1 MASVRGSDPRIADTL
16 PQLGRAGA
24 IMQPVRR
31 AAAVWIVLMAAYAA
45 TIGLHAFGGSQFGGD
60 EPHYLLTAESIVSDH
75 DVDLRDEYAVRAYRD
90 WYPYVL
96 ERHGRL
102 TNGQANEP
110 HGIGFPLLIAPAFAL
125 GGTLAVQL
133 LMAAIA
139 ALAFTLAAA
148 IARRVVPDPWASGAA
163 LACGLSP
170 PALAYATTVTPELTA
185 GALLAF
191 AVLLALRVRE
201 LPRIRWV
208 AGAAI
213 ALALLPWLGLTF
225 ALPGAV
231 VALAMVRWLRR
242 RARGFAVLVTVEVLL
257 FSAVLFVTIND
268 QLFGGFTPTVADVP
282 GRGIDDLG
290 IADIADRAPRLVGLW
305 LDRTYGL
312 LRWAPVLALAFY
324 ALWLLWRSR
333 RDRLARAL
341 PERRDVEVAAT
352 LCALVCAA
360 QVFVAAFVAP
370 TMFGFWFP
378 GRYLVPALPLAV
390 ALVAWGLRH
399 APRVGIALVALT
411 LVTSVWWYAALRIDG
426 RAIVGPSSRAPLGP
440 LDGALPLF
448 GSGSAGATI
457 ALALAAAALVA
468 LLAAEWR
475 AWRSEPG

>member
-1 MASVRGSDPRIADTL
+1 
-16 PQLGRAGA
+16 
-24 IMQPVRR
+24 MQRVRR
-31 AAAVWIVLMAAYAA
+31 AAAVWLVLFAAYAA
-45 TIGLHAFGGSQFGGD
+45 TIGLHAFGTSQFGGD

-75 DVDLRDEYAVRAYRD
+75 DLDLRDEYAARAYRD

-110 HGIGFPLLIAPAFAL
+110 HGVGFPLLIAPAYAL
-125 GGTLAVQL
+125 GGPLAVQL

-139 ALAFTLAAA
+139 ALAFALGGAL
-148 IARRVVPDPWASGAA
+148 ARRVVPEPWASAA
-163 LACGLSP
+163 TLACGLSP

-191 AVLLALRVRE
+191 ATILALRVRD

-213 ALALLPWLGLTF
+213 ALAILPWLGLAF

-242 RARGFAVLVTVEVLL
+242 RARSFAVLVAAEVLL

-268 QLFGGFTPTVADVP
+268 RLFGGFTPTVADVP

-290 IADIADRAPRLVGLW
+290 VADIVDRGPRLVALW

-312 LRWAPVLALAFY
+312 LRWAPVFALAFF

-333 RDRLARAL
+333 RDRLSQAL
-341 PERRDVEVAAT
+341 AEQRDVEVAAT
-352 LCALVCAA
+352 LCALVCGA
-360 QVFVAAFVAP
+360 QVVVATFIAP

-378 GRYLVPALPLAV
+378 GRYLVCVLPLAV
-390 ALVAWGLRH
+390 ALVAWGLRR
-399 APRVGIALVALT
+399 APRVGAALIATTALT
-411 LVTSVWWYAALRIDG
+411 SIWWYAELRIDG
-426 RAIVGPSSRAPLGP
+426 GAIVGPSSRAPLGP
-440 LDGALPLF
+440 LDVVLPLF
-448 GSGSAGATI
+448 EPGSAGAAV
-457 ALALAAAALVA
+457 ALGLVVAGLAALVVF
-468 LLAAEWR
+468 EWR
-475 AWRSEPG
+475 RRGAEGY

>member
-1 MASVRGSDPRIADTL
+1 
-16 PQLGRAGA
+16 
-24 IMQPVRR
+24 MQRVRR
-31 AAAVWIVLMAAYAA
+31 AAAVWIVLFAAYAA
-45 TIGLHAFGGSQFGGD
+45 TIGLHAFGTSQFGGD

-75 DVDLRDEYAVRAYRD
+75 DVDLRDEYATRAYRD

-110 HGIGFPLLIAPAFAL
+110 HGLGFPLLIAPAYAV

-139 ALAFTLAAA
+139 ALAFALGGA
-148 IARRVVPDPWASGAA
+148 IARRVVPEPWATGAT

-185 GALLAF
+185 AALLTF
-191 AVLLALRVRE
+191 AALLALRVRE

-213 ALALLPWLGLTF
+213 ALAALPWLGIVF

-231 VALAMVRWLRR
+231 VALAMVHWLRR
-242 RARGFAVLVTVEVLL
+242 RARGFAVLVTAEVLL
-257 FSAVLFVTIND
+257 FSAVMFVTIND

-290 IADIADRAPRLVGLW
+290 VADVTDRAPRLVGLW

-312 LRWAPVLALAFY
+312 LRWAPVLALAFF

-341 PERRDVEVAAT
+341 PERRDVEIAAT
-352 LCALVCAA
+352 LCALVCAS

-370 TMFGFWFP
+370 TMTGFWFP
-378 GRYLVPALPLAV
+378 GRYLIAALPLAV

-399 APRVGIALVALT
+399 APRTGSALAALT
-411 LVTSVWWYAALRIDG
+411 IVTSVWWYVELRIG
-426 RAIVGPSSRAPLGP
+426 GGAIVGPSSRAPLGP

-448 GSGSAGATI
+448 AAGSLGAAI
-457 ALALAAAALVA
+457 AIALVA
-468 LLAAEWR
+468 AGLVALVAFEWR
-475 AWRSEPG
+475 AWRAQTDLTRLL